1 MIREKTNLKRE
12 GLIFLL
18 SETHTQLCTLVSF
31 GDGGWGGGGVVG
43 RVLYHDVTATYN
55 NFYNIMIKYPHVI
68 QWYSAKGPTLDEVH

>member
-1 MIREKTNLKRE
+1 MDTCRYMIREKTNLKRE

-31 GDGGWGGGGVVG
+31 GDGGWGGGVVG

-55 NFYNIMIKYPHVI
+55 NF
-68 QWYSAKGPTLDEVH
+68 